1 MYEDIVKNDTDL
13 AKLES
18 DINDVWFRMKA
29 AQVEFDVMK
38 ANSLLQCCQL
48 RFDLIRGMRIYHE

>member
-18 DINDVWFRMKA
+18 DINEVWSRMKA